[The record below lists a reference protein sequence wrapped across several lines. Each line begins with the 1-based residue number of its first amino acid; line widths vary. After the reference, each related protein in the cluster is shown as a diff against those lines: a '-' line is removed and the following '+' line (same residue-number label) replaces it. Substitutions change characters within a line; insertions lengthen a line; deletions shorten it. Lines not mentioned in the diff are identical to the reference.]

1 MHDRVNLFLL
11 KPFHLMNHTKYI
23 SNNAKSAVGISDMRS
38 LIETCESLQGSGHAE
53 QAAQLYG
60 DWLSDEQQ
68 AHSPLVWFNYGAL
81 LQSLGNLTGAMSAY
95 EQCLRL
101 KPGFGQ
107 ALVNLGLACEKA
119 GLTDNALQHWG
130 QLASQYFHTVDHD
143 LNLVV
148 MALNHI
154 GRVQENLKNYQLAE
168 NALTHSLRLMPQQ
181 PHVIQHWVH
190 IRQKAC
196 RWPVYQ
202 ALEGVSTHDML
213 MATSPLA
220 MLALH
225 DDPALQLLCAQS
237 FVQRSFALPTD
248 HMAKSRR
255 YHHPRLRIGYVSGD
269 LCVHAVGLLL
279 PAMIQAHDRQAFEIY
294 AYDFSPEDGTPH
306 RAQLKQAFDHV
317 RSVHALND
325 RQVAEQVVQDE
336 IDVLIDL
343 HGLSSGA
350 RPGIFA
356 LRPAPLQGVYLGFI
370 GTTAM
375 PWFDFVVADRH
386 VFHDGLK
393 PYFSEKQALLVDG
406 SFIPLSPRQSVAA
419 DLTRESV
426 GLPPEAF
433 VMASFGNTYKLNPAL
448 FDAWLSILQAHPQ
461 AVLWLM
467 DDNADTTRH
476 LKNFAASKQIDL
488 QRLVFSPRVG
498 HEVFR
503 ARLGLADVFLDT
515 YPYNCGST
523 SKDVIDAG
531 VPLVTLC
538 GNSMVSRMG
547 ASMLNALDLPQLIA
561 HDMAQYQDIV
571 LQLARGQLQVDI
583 RAQAAQHL
591 PHAVKRMVRSLEQG
605 LLAMHAAPTQE

>member
-1 MHDRVNLFLL
+1 MHDMVNLFLL
-11 KPFHLMNHTKYI
+11 KPFQLMNHTKLL
-23 SNNAKSAVGISDMRS
+23 SNNTKLPVAISDMRA
-38 LIETCESLQGSGHAE
+38 LIETCENLQGSGNAE

-60 DWLSDEQQ
+60 NWLADEQQ
-68 AHSPLVWFNYGAL
+68 ASSPVVWFNYGAL
-81 LQSLGNLTGAMSAY
+81 LQSLGNLKGAMSAY

-107 ALVNLGLACEKA
+107 ALVNLGLTCEKA
-119 GLTDNALQHWG
+119 GLTDTALQYWG

-148 MALNHI
+148 MALNHM

-168 NALTHSLRLMPQQ
+168 NALTHCLRLMPQQ

-196 RWPVYQ
+196 RWPVYH

-225 DDPALQLLCAQS
+225 DDPALQLLSAQS
-237 FVQRSFALPTD
+237 FVQRSFNLPTD
-248 HMAKSRR
+248 DLARGRR

-279 PAMIQAHDRQAFEIY
+279 PEMMQAHDRQAFEIY

-306 RAQLKQAFDHV
+306 REQLKHAFDHV

-325 RQVAEQVVQDE
+325 RQVAEQVLQDE

-356 LRPAPLQGVYLGFI
+356 LRPAPLQGAYLGFI

-375 PWFDFVVADRH
+375 PWFDFVVADRQ

-393 PYFSEKQALLVDG
+393 PFFSEKQALLVDG
-406 SFIPLSPRQSVAA
+406 SFIPLAPRQSVAV
-419 DLTRESV
+419 DLSRQSV
-426 GLPPEAF
+426 GLPQDAF

-476 LKNFAASKQIDL
+476 LKNYAAAKQIDL
-488 QRLVFSPRVG
+488 GRLVFSPRVG
-498 HEVFR
+498 HDVFR

-538 GNSMVSRMG
+538 GKSMVSRLG
-547 ASMLNALDLPQLIA
+547 ASLLTTLELPQLIA
-561 HDMAQYQDIV
+561 HDMAQYKDIV
-571 LQLARGQLQVDI
+571 LQLAQGKLRVDI
-583 RAQAAQHL
+583 QAQAAKHL
-591 PHAVKRMVRSLEQG
+591 PQAVKRMVSSMEQG
-605 LLAMHAAPTQE
+605 LLTLYAAQTQE

>member
-1 MHDRVNLFLL
+1 MQ
-11 KPFHLMNHTKYI
+11 PFHLMNHTKLL
-23 SNNAKSAVGISDMRS
+23 SNNAKPPVAISDMRS
-38 LIETCESLQGSGHAE
+38 LIETCETLQGSGHAD

-60 DWLSDEQQ
+60 NWLADEQH
-68 AHSPLVWFNYGAL
+68 ASSPVVWFNYGAL
-81 LQSLGNLTGAMSAY
+81 LQSLGNLTGAMAAY
-95 EQCLRL
+95 EQCLQL
-101 KPGFGQ
+101 KPGFAQ
-107 ALVNLGLACEKA
+107 ALVNLGLTCEKA
-119 GLTDNALQHWG
+119 GLPDAALQYWG

-143 LNLVV
+143 LNMVV

-154 GRVQENLKNYQLAE
+154 GRVQENLKHYQLAE
-168 NALTHSLRLMPQQ
+168 NALTHSLRLMPKQ

-202 ALEGVSTHDML
+202 ALEHVSTHDML

-225 DDPALQLLCAQS
+225 DDPALQLLSAQS
-237 FVQRSFALPTD
+237 FVQRSFALPTE
-248 HMAKSRR
+248 HLARGR
-255 YHHPRLRIGYVSGD
+255 HYQHPRLRIGYVSGD

-279 PAMIQAHDRQAFEIY
+279 PEMMQAHDRQAFEIY

-317 RSVHALND
+317 RPIHGLSD
-325 RQVAEQVVQDE
+325 RQVAEQVLQDE

-356 LRPAPLQGVYLGFI
+356 LHPAPLQGTYLGYI

-386 VFHDGLK
+386 VFHDDL
-393 PYFSEKQALLVDG
+393 PTYFSEKKALLVDG
-406 SFIPLSPRQSVAA
+406 SFIPLAPRQSVAV
-419 DLTRESV
+419 DITRESV
-426 GLPPEAF
+426 GLPANAF
-433 VMASFGNTYKLNPAL
+433 VMASFGNTYKLNADM
-448 FDAWLSILQAHPQ
+448 FDAWLSVLQAHPS

-476 LKNFAASKQIDL
+476 LKNHAAARHIDL

-498 HEVFR
+498 HDVFR

-531 VPLVTLC
+531 VPLVTLR
-538 GNSMVSRMG
+538 GKSMVSRMG
-547 ASMLNALDLPQLIA
+547 ASLLTTLELPQLIA
-561 HDMAQYQDIV
+561 HDMAQYKDIV
-571 LQLARGQLQVDI
+571 LQLAQGTLQVDI
-583 RAQAAQHL
+583 KAQSMKHL
-591 PHAVKRMVRSLEQG
+591 PQAVTRMVRSLEHG
-605 LLAMHAAPTQE
+605 LQELHASKTKE

>member
-1 MHDRVNLFLL
+1 MNNTKLL
-11 KPFHLMNHTKYI
+11 
-23 SNNAKSAVGISDMRS
+23 SNNVTQHVAISDMRS
-38 LIETCESLQGSGHAE
+38 LIETCEGLQGSGNAE
-53 QAAQLYG
+53 QAAKLYSN
-60 DWLSDEQQ
+60 WLTDEQH
-68 AHSPLVWFNYGAL
+68 ASSPVVWFNYGAL
-81 LQSLGNLTGAMSAY
+81 LQSLGNLKGAMAAY

-101 KPGFGQ
+101 KPGFAQ
-107 ALVNLGLACEKA
+107 ALVNMGLTCEKA
-119 GLTDNALQHWG
+119 GLTETALQYWG

-168 NALTHSLRLMPQQ
+168 NALTHSLRLMPKQ

-202 ALEGVSTHDML
+202 ALENVSTHDML

-225 DDPALQLLCAQS
+225 DDPALQLLSAQS
-237 FVQRSFALPTD
+237 FVQRSFALPTGNLARGR
-248 HMAKSRR
+248 HYNHS
-255 YHHPRLRIGYVSGD
+255 RLRIGYVSGD

-279 PAMIQAHDRQAFEIY
+279 PEMMQAHDRQAFEIY

-306 RAQLKQAFDHV
+306 RQQLKNAFDHI
-317 RSVHALND
+317 RPVHALSD
-325 RQVAEQVVQDE
+325 RQVAEQILQDE
-336 IDVLIDL
+336 IDVLIDM

-356 LRPAPLQGVYLGFI
+356 LHPAPLQGTYLGYI

-375 PWFDFVVADRH
+375 SWFDFVVADRQ
-386 VFHDGLK
+386 VFHDGLQA
-393 PYFSEKQALLVDG
+393 YFSEKKALLVDG
-406 SFIPLSPRQSVAA
+406 SFIPLAPRQSLAI
-419 DLTRESV
+419 DITRQSV
-426 GLPPEAF
+426 GLPVDAF
-433 VMASFGNTYKLNPAL
+433 VMASFGNTYKLNPEV
-448 FDAWLSILQAHPQ
+448 FDAWLSVLEAIPH

-476 LKNFAASKQIDL
+476 LKNHATSKHIDL
-488 QRLVFSPRVG
+488 QRLVFSPRIG
-498 HEVFR
+498 HDVFR

-538 GNSMVSRMG
+538 GKSMVSRMG
-547 ASMLNALDLPQLIA
+547 ASLLTTLELPQLIA
-561 HDMAQYQDIV
+561 HDLTQYKDIV
-571 LQLARGQLQVDI
+571 MELAQGTLRVDI
-583 RAQAAQHL
+583 KAQADKHL
-591 PHAVKRMVRSLEQG
+591 PHAVTRMVRSLEQG
-605 LLAMHAAPTQE
+605 LLAMHVSKTKE